1 MLISY
6 AALAQVSLVADAV
19 VHSFDVGGV
28 ADQSSAA
35 LDTSCHVSGVFSRGV
50 HISGVFCS
58 TSHFSIARH
67 VVDNAVAIDDAENCT
82 LLTVAVVLSAVL
94 ICDAL
99 LNTTTAFDDV
109 LEDGVIFDIA
119 CLTRTISEL
128 VVDVVVIALLELRVL
143 TPTAD
148 VDALADIADATSRTR
163 WAEPDVVDDVVLL
176 ADASRT
182 LCACVAVVDTVIMS
196 DALNLTRTEADAV
209 DATVIIVPAPS
220 VTKPS
225 SPKLYEPYVLRP
237 YPLRYSAISLA

>member
-35 LDTSCHVSGVFSRGV
+35 LDTSCHVSGVFSSGV
-50 HISGVFCS
+50 HVSGVFCS

-67 VVDNAVAIDDAENCT
+67 VVDNAVAIADAENCT

-99 LNTTTAFDDV
+99 LNITTAFDVV
-109 LEDGVIFDIA
+109 LENGVIFDIA

-148 VDALADIADATSRTR
+148 VDALADITDATSRMR
-163 WAEPDVVDDVVLL
+163 
-176 ADASRT
+176 
-182 LCACVAVVDTVIMS
+182 
-196 DALNLTRTEADAV
+196 
-209 DATVIIVPAPS
+209 
-220 VTKPS
+220 
-225 SPKLYEPYVLRP
+225 
-237 YPLRYSAISLA
+237 

>member
-6 AALAQVSLVADAV
+6 AALAKVILLAYEA
-19 VHSFDVGGV
+19 VHSIYVGEV
-28 ADQSSAA
+28 ADQSLTA
-35 LDTSCHVSGVFSRGV
+35 LGTYCHVSGVFSRGV
-50 HISGVFCS
+50 HVSGVFCS

-67 VVDNAVAIDDAENCT
+67 VVDNAVVINDAENCT
-82 LLTVAVVLSAVL
+82 LLTVAVVLNAVL

-99 LNTTTAFDDV
+99 LNIPTAFDV
-109 LEDGVIFDIA
+109 MLEDGVIFDIA

-128 VVDVVVIALLELRVL
+128 VVDVVVIALLELHVFA
-143 TPTAD
+143 PTAD
-148 VDALADIADATSRTR
+148 VDEIADIADATSRTR

-196 DALNLTRTEADAV
+196 DALNLTRSEAAAV
-209 DATVIIVPAPS
+209 DVTVTIAPAPS

-225 SPKLYEPYVLRP
+225 SPKLYEPYALRP
-237 YPLRYSAISLA
+237 YPLRYSAISLG